1 MLLVKIHY
9 RGISTKPGVSPDLCW
24 PGSPPLPSLAQAAKM
39 SKEKTTMSQPSAIAR
54 PAAGSPIAG
63 WAEDP
68 QGGLQ
73 LTGAEP
79 PLTREEQ
86 DVQET
91 VHRFAAQVMRP
102 IGQQLDRMTPQ
113 EVIAES

>member
-1 MLLVKIHY
+1 
-9 RGISTKPGVSPDLCW
+9 
-24 PGSPPLPSLAQAAKM
+24 
-39 SKEKTTMSQPSAIAR
+39 MSQPSAIAR
-54 PAAGSPIAG
+54 PAAGSPMTG

-113 EVIAES
+113 EVIAESSPLWRVFKAFGQLGLGADRYLLLQPA